1 MSNVSYTMLT
11 HKAELSYKGDNIKAD
26 AFYGNTDGLQTVSV
40 KFDDFVGRV
49 YIEGTLA
56 TTPTEQDWFPIYLTS
71 GTTYKQY
78 PVNSAVPTGTV
89 GDTGT
94 DGFTFRVN
102 AIYLR
107 ARIDRSYLGAGTY
120 SQVSHGRIDQI
131 LLNV

>member
-1 MSNVSYTMLT
+1 MSNVSYTMLIN
-11 HKAELSYKGDNIKAD
+11 KAELSYTGDNIKAD
-26 AFYGNTDGLQTVSV
+26 AFYGNTDGLHTVSV
-40 KFDDFVGRV
+40 KFNDFVGRV

-56 TTPTEQDWFPIYLTS
+56 TIPTENDWFTINLSS
-71 GTTYKQY
+71 GTAYKQY
-78 PVNSAVPTGTV
+78 PVNAAIPTGTV

-107 ARIDRSYLGAGTY
+107 AKIDRSHLGAGAY
-120 SQVSHGRIDQI
+120 SQVAHGRIDQI

>member
-1 MSNVSYTMLT
+1 MSNVSYTMLIN
-11 HKAELSYKGDNIKAD
+11 KAELSYTGDNIKAD
-26 AFYGNTDGLQTVSV
+26 AFYGNTDGLHTVSV
-40 KFDDFVGRV
+40 KFNDFVGRV

-56 TTPTEQDWFPIYLTS
+56 ATPTENDWFTINLSS
-71 GTTYKQY
+71 GTAYKQY
-78 PVNSAVPTGTV
+78 PVNAAIPTGTV

-107 ARIDRSYLGAGTY
+107 AKIDRSHLGAGAY
-120 SQVSHGRIDQI
+120 SQVAHGRIDQI